1 MPEKKP
7 LDLTRKKPPNNKK
20 DRSKDQRSC
29 SYDRDR
35 DRRSFYEWGS
45 GS

>member
-1 MPEKKP
+1 MPEKNP
-7 LDLTRKKPPNNKK
+7 LDLTKKKTNNKK
-20 DRSKDQRSC
+20 DRSRDQRSC
-29 SYDRDR
+29 GYDRDR